1 MYSTRFTATVQRPPT
16 RITEKGSQENSSES
30 EQNSKTV
37 VDFKNVSLN
46 NDSESEDEFVNI
58 VVPLFERGDSE
69 IKEVLSRSTEV
80 RQRAEKKLKAKQG
93 LFWTIYYLSKFS
105 VSNLT
110 PCTCWSAVLSHA
122 AVITVYRNLEPRS
135 NGFEIVPIPLHTWSF
150 CRYVALLSTE
160 REEERPGAVL
170 RDDTKNS
177 CVQY

>member
-1 MYSTRFTATVQRPPT
+1 MQRPPT

-58 VVPLFERGDSE
+58 VVPLFEHGDSE

>member
-1 MYSTRFTATVQRPPT
+1 MQRPPT

-58 VVPLFERGDSE
+58 VVPLFEHGDSE

-122 AVITVYRNLEPRS
+122 AVITVFRNLKPRS
-135 NGFEIVPIPLHTWSF
+135 NGVEIVPIVLHTWSF
-150 CRYVALLSTE
+150 CRHVALLSTE
-160 REEERPGAVL
+160 REEE
-170 RDDTKNS
+170 
-177 CVQY
+177 